1 MELVLEIGTEEIP
14 AAFQPEIVEWMKKT
28 LQSNLVD
35 ARLDFSNQAGA
46 HVEISTF
53 ATPRRLALIARD
65 IPSGSDAVSQFIQG
79 PPADKAFGTDGVATK
94 VAEGFAKKN
103 GVAVADLKLENGRV
117 VLEKK
122 LASEP
127 TASLLPGI
135 LQRLVAQI
143 PFRKS
148 MRWGDE
154 TEAFARPVHWIAAAL
169 DGEKVALR
177 YADVESSLTTRGHRF
192 HDNREFA
199 LPSADAYVEAL
210 KAHRVLADWE
220 ERKKAVWA
228 EVSRAASEFA
238 PGAQPRVD
246 AELLET
252 VTGLVEEPHAV
263 LGTFESHFLELPP
276 EVLVSEMR
284 GHQKYFA
291 VQDSASGKLLPA
303 FVAVS
308 NTKVNDPAVS
318 RRGYERVL
326 RARLSDG
333 RFFFDEDRKVS
344 LASRVERLG
353 RITFFNGLG
362 TQLQRVARIGQLA
375 AWLHAQTQRADAA
388 TLAAAAQL
396 SKADLTCGMVSE
408 FPELQGTMG
417 KVYALHEGLPATVAE
432 ALFEHWL
439 PRGAEDK
446 LPEHDEG
453 ALLGIADRLDQLV
466 GFFGLGHE
474 PSGTADPYGL
484 RRAAIGLL
492 RLVLGKNLRFDLH
505 AALSQ
510 AHAQLLA
517 QKKQDE
523 KIRVSDKPELVE
535 KIWQFLLGRLESL
548 WKDRAPD
555 AIAAVLHTGVRDV
568 VSLQL
573 RLAALADVRASQPEQ
588 FAAIAG
594 ASKRIGNILEQARS
608 KGLLAMGFQ
617 AALARTPAEQKLHAA
632 VGAARVHVAD
642 ALQRETWSQA
652 YGVLADLRPAVDGFF
667 DDVMVMDPDEAQR
680 DNRLAL
686 LRELH
691 ELLTPLA
698 DFAKLQS

>member
-14 AAFQPEIVEWMKKT
+14 ASFQQPTVAHLSEQLAKE
-28 LQSNLVD
+28 LRG
-35 ARLDFSNQAGA
+35 ARLADESLALN
-46 HVEISTF
+46 TF
-53 ATPRRLALIARD
+53 ATPRRLAVTARGLLERSPD
-65 IPSGSDAVSQFIQG
+65 VKKRVQG
-79 PPADKAFGTDGVATK
+79 PPIKAAFGADGKPTPA
-94 VAEGFAKKN
+94 AIGFAKKV
-103 GVAVADLKLENGRV
+103 GVAVEALVPEGDRLVAEQE
-117 VLEKK
+117 EKGQATRDALPQI
-122 LASEP
+122 LA
-127 TASLLPGI
+127 
-135 LQRLVAQI
+135 RLVAQL
-143 PFRKS
+143 PFKKS

-154 TEAFARPVHWIAAAL
+154 SEAFARPVHWIAAAL
-169 DGEKVALR
+169 DGEALKLR
-177 YADVESSLTTRGHRF
+177 YADVESGTTSRGHRF
-192 HDNREFA
+192 HDNTEFA
-199 LPSADAYVEAL
+199 LPLAADYVKTL
-210 KAHRVLADWE
+210 RGHRVLADWE
-220 ERKKAVWA
+220 ERKRAVLA
-228 EVSRAASEFA
+228 EVTRAAAEFA
-238 PGAQPRVD
+238 PGAEPRPD
-246 AELLET
+246 GELLET

-263 LGTFESHFLELPP
+263 LGRFESHFLELPP

-291 VQDSASGKLLPA
+291 VQDATGKLLPA

-308 NTKVNDPAVS
+308 NTKVNNPAVS
-318 RRGYERVL
+318 RSGYERVL

-333 RFFFDEDRKVS
+333 RFFFDEDRKVK

-362 TQLQRVARIGQLA
+362 TQLQRIARLKQMAG
-375 AWLHAQTQRADAA
+375 WLHAQTGRADSASLLEAA
-388 TLAAAAQL
+388 EL

-417 KVYALHEGLPATVAE
+417 KVYALHEGLPARVAE

-446 LPEHDEG
+446 LPEGDEG

-492 RLVLGKNLRFDLH
+492 RLVMGKSLRFDLR
-505 AALSQ
+505 AALSEAQ
-510 AHAQLLA
+510 ARFVAQSA
-517 QKKQDE
+517 QDAA
-523 KIRVSDKPELVE
+523 IRVSQKPELIE

-568 VSLQL
+568 VSLSL
-573 RLAALADVRASQPEQ
+573 RLAALCEVRASHPEQ

-594 ASKRIGNILEQARS
+594 AAKRIGNILEQARS
-608 KGLLAMGFQ
+608 KGLVAMAFKRELALAPAEQQLHAALGQ
-617 AALARTPAEQKLHAA
+617 ARDRVQQALAREAWP
-632 VGAARVHVAD
+632 
-642 ALQRETWSQA
+642 QA
-652 YGVLADLRPAVDGFF
+652 YGVLAELRPAVDGFF
-667 DDVMVMDPDEAQR
+667 DDVMVMDPIVEQR

-698 DFAKLQS
+698 DFARLQA